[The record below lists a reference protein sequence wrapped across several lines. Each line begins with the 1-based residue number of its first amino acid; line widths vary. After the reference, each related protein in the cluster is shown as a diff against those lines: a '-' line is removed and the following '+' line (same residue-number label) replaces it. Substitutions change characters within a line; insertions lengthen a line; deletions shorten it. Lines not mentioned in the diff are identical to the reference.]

1 MNHALD
7 QLQRTLHNVSQVA
20 LGRMRLGDSLQIAH
34 ERSMLID
41 WLGDK
46 VELEEST
53 GDRIVDAL
61 RAFAQNQH
69 LSGLRQ
75 ARLICYG
82 CTQPFGTPPQRL
94 IENSKLFAILL
105 EYVDRHYYRTR
116 AFRKCYRGLLNSYF
130 SYDPDSADSLAEGRR
145 NLEILQK
152 FLDKRKDDLETANYN
167 PEWIAALSAHRNL
180 LGEDPCKPY
189 HLADLEKNLAVFDD
203 IRERLEIG
211 DDSWIVRRIVF
222 SQVKAAT
229 ALDDPSFKE
238 SIDSLLLLLIG
249 HPLHA
254 SAALTLLL
262 ERYARCGQPDSD
274 TSLRDFSIRLWG
286 NPWLAANAH
295 QWQCSHEARNMVA
308 HWLKYHLIQKFFSIL
323 SSDDADNPSRL
334 NFWELYCEDMQGIY
348 FALGSDAF
356 IRSNAE
362 LYKLRHDAKGLIV
375 RLAEGRKDIQTL
387 IMQFGQ
393 HHVVEFNHYN
403 YPAFF
408 YDTLHGLPPFYLS
421 KGWVD
426 IGALSAS
433 KMSKSAVAAAPSKPL
448 RHQDTDQLFWEGK
461 FAHLMGATGNT
472 IKAFCR
478 KYRCR
483 HEDLRS
489 QGGQEWIRPT
499 SQTQCGPEAWSV
511 LLGWGFS
518 LSPDEQGYCRA

>member
-1 MNHALD
+1 MSHTLD
-7 QLQRTLHNVSQVA
+7 QLQATLHNVSQVA
-20 LGRMRLGDSLQIAH
+20 LARMRLGDSLQIAH

-41 WLGDK
+41 WLGGK
-46 VELEEST
+46 LELEEST
-53 GDRIVDAL
+53 GDRIIDAL
-61 RAFAQNQH
+61 RAFEQKKYI
-69 LSGLRQ
+69 SGLRQ

-94 IENSKLFAILL
+94 IENSTLFTTLL
-105 EYVDRHYYRTR
+105 EYTDQHYHRIR

-145 NLEILQK
+145 NLEMLQK
-152 FLDKRKDDLETANYN
+152 FLDKRKDHLDTARYN
-167 PEWIAALSAHRNL
+167 PEWVAALSTHSNL

-189 HLADLEKNLAVFDD
+189 RLADLEKNLAVFDD

-211 DDSWIVRRIVF
+211 DGSWIVRRIIF
-222 SQVKAAT
+222 SQVKEAT
-229 ALDDPSFKE
+229 ALGDSPFKE

-249 HPLHA
+249 HPLYA
-254 SAALTLLL
+254 DAALSLLL
-262 ERYARCGQPDSD
+262 ERYARCDQPDSN

-286 NPWLAANAH
+286 NPWLAANTH
-295 QWQCSHEARNMVA
+295 RWQCSQEARNMVA
-308 HWLKYHLIQKFFSIL
+308 YWLKHHLTQDFFSIL
-323 SSDDADNPSRL
+323 CRNDAGNLRRQ
-334 NFWELYCEDMQGIY
+334 NFWELYCEDMQGMY

-356 IRSNAE
+356 IRDNTE

-375 RLAEGRKDIQTL
+375 RLAEERNDIHTL

-393 HHVVEFNHYN
+393 YHVVEFNSYH

-408 YDTLHGLPPFYLS
+408 YDTLQGLPPFYLS

-426 IGALSAS
+426 VGALSES
-433 KMSKSAVAAAPSKPL
+433 KMSNVVATAAPSKPL
-448 RHQDTDQLFWEGK
+448 RHMDTPQLAWEGK
-461 FAHLMGATGNT
+461 FAHIMGATENSIT
-472 IKAFCR
+472 AFCR

-489 QGGQEWIRPT
+489 RGGQEWIHPT

-518 LSPDEQGYCRA
+518 LSPNEQGYCRA